1 MRKHRGL
8 SAVIGSVFLVAVVV
22 SSLTYI
28 TYSMNTLGNFS
39 ESLITEEKR
48 QNDKQSEEFEITSV
62 TMTPASKLDGV
73 VTNTGTVPLKIKS
86 LWIEEVGTPNS
97 VKKFMINQTV
107 APGNQINLIN
117 SVNFAMDP
125 NKGYKMKMISDR
137 GDIQSFAVNSPSSQ
151 NLLLN
156 IRVIPEYVPSEFA
169 TTVLFTVV
177 NNSSNNNVLYNL
189 TPLMSTT
196 AIGTITIDSLSGPT
210 PTSYPTLGPGE
221 IATFQYVYKLT
232 GSTDEGA
239 IFNAT
244 IVNAVE
250 DNYVTTTGLIKMV
263 TLASQSGTAL
273 EALGLSTELAVKNNI
288 LFLHDETDLIPAEG
302 RWQMDGS
309 DPAGIGTTGGPV
321 IGTNMTW
328 WGQQMTAPITVNPG
342 TWNASLAYYSNL
354 VPTTITAPSFA
365 MMFNCNNCGTA
376 SRIAESTGNISAD
389 GFDDKGTVPV
399 WHATGGPDNGGYF
412 TFGGAGHLESDW
424 NVDSEYTAY
433 SSILTLKAST
443 SVWFRTPPTADNFMP
458 IVRWGDEDEGGPGG
472 EDDEYQIALGDG
484 TPGNNGKIVF
494 HYATNF
500 DADAT
505 TCLSSGAT
513 VYDDNNWHHVLAV
526 RPVDDQCKLYIDG
539 ALSTSASH
547 AADGS
552 SEVLV
557 DGHNIFVGWDGAAD
571 YFTGDIG
578 AFMHWNGVDV
588 STKAYDLSRTNYGTN
603 GTRVHVTI
611 QRTSDVGSVLETL
624 LDDPLFKLDFHDP
637 TTNSISTTRWN
648 LLTSNSTYEK
658 YSFFNFTGTT
668 VSSSTFDATQRL
680 KFMIS
685 VDSTVQNLPIN
696 IRFDDE
702 NTSFVMPFD
711 SSYVQTPKTTSDWP
725 SYVNFDRDD
734 RITYYAYNSGP
745 SGAWFNYQ
753 GTRFVLT
760 TLDQSQSY
768 GALVFAVNGTGGA
781 SNISADKDS
790 IYIPAFKYAAIEFYQ
805 LSNPPQIS
813 PQAGVRVP
821 VGTYNGAV
829 FLSGY
834 DDSGE
839 AFLRTIDL
847 GTVTVYDQ

>member
-8 SAVIGSVFLVAVVV
+8 SAIIGTVFLVAVVV
-22 SSLTYI
+22 SSLSYV

-48 QNDKQSEEFEITSV
+48 QKDQQSEEFEITSV
-62 TMTPASKLDGV
+62 KMTSQNKLDGV
-73 VTNTGTVPLKIKS
+73 VTNTGEVPLKIKS
-86 LWIEEVGTPNS
+86 LWIQEVGAPNS
-97 VKKFMINQTV
+97 VKKFKIDKTV
-107 APGNQINLIN
+107 APGDQIDLIN
-117 SVNFAMDP
+117 SINFAMDST
-125 NKGYKMKMISDR
+125 KGYTMKMISDR
-137 GDIQSFAVNSPSSQ
+137 GDIRYFDVNSPSSRK
-151 NLLLN
+151 LLLN
-156 IRVIPEYVPSEFA
+156 IHVIPEYVPSEFA

-189 TPLMSTT
+189 TPKINET
-196 AIGTITIDSLSGPT
+196 AIGSLLIEKLSGPT
-210 PTSYPTLGPGE
+210 PTSYPSLGPGE

-244 IVNAVE
+244 IVNAVK
-250 DNYVTTTGLIKMV
+250 DNYVKTTGLIKMV

-273 EALGLSTELAVKNNI
+273 EALGISTEISKKNNI
-288 LFLHDETDLIPAEG
+288 LFLHDETDLTPAAG
-302 RWQMDGS
+302 YQIDGS
-309 DPAGIGTTGGPV
+309 DPAGVGTTRNPK
-321 IGTNMTW
+321 TTMTF
-328 WGQQMTAPITVNPG
+328 WGQTMTSTTTVYPG
-342 TWNASLAYYSNL
+342 KWNASLAYYSNL
-354 VPTTITAPSFA
+354 VPYTILPPSFA
-365 MMFNCNNCGTA
+365 MMFNCNNCGSS

-389 GFDDKGTVPV
+389 GFDDKGTSVPL

-412 TFGGAGHLESDW
+412 SFFGSTSYMESDW
-424 NVDSEYTAY
+424 NVDSQYTAY
-433 SSILTLKAST
+433 SDIQTLKTST
-443 SVWFRTPPTADNFMP
+443 SVWFRSAPTADNFEP
-458 IVRWGDEDEGGPGG
+458 IVRWGDEDEAGAGG

-494 HYATNF
+494 HYATDF

-513 VYDDNNWHHVLAV
+513 VYDDNTWHHVLAI
-526 RPVDDQCKLYIDG
+526 RPIDDQCKLYIDG
-539 ALSTSASH
+539 KLSTSASCLTCGGTS
-547 AADGS
+547 A
-552 SEVLV
+552 VQV
-557 DGHNIFVGWDGAAD
+557 DGHNIFVGWDGATD
-571 YFTGDIG
+571 YFTGDV
-578 AFMHWNGVDV
+578 ANFMHWNGMDI
-588 STKAYDLSRTNYGTN
+588 SANAYDLFKTNYGTN
-603 GTRVHVTI
+603 GTRAHVTI

-624 LDDPLFKLDFHDP
+624 LDIPKFSLNFHDP
-637 TTNSISTTRWN
+637 TENSISTTRWN

-658 YSFFNFTGTT
+658 YNFDNFTGTV
-668 VSSSTFDATQRL
+668 VSSTVFNPTERL
-680 KFMIS
+680 KITMS
-685 VDSTVQNLPIN
+685 MDSNVQNLPIN

-702 NTSFVMPFD
+702 NIKFVMPFD
-711 SSYVQTPKTTSDWP
+711 SSYVQTPKVTPDWP

-734 RITYYAYNSGP
+734 RVIYYAYNSGP

-760 TLDQSQSY
+760 TTDASASY

-790 IYIPAFKYAAIEFYQ
+790 VYIPAKKYAAIEFYQ
-805 LSNPPQIS
+805 LSNPPQVS
-813 PQAGVRVP
+813 PQAAVRVP
-821 VGTYNGAV
+821 VGTYNAAV
-829 FLSGY
+829 YLSGY